1 MSTRSLI
8 GIKNKNKNNSIDYIY
23 CHHDGYVTYLG
34 KKLIDFYKDEK
45 TIRQL
50 LDLGDLSSLGNT
62 PVANEN
68 AWKDYF
74 AEPDYNLCITYR
86 TRGEKD
92 VDFKTCAGFS
102 KYIEAGENY
111 GVDYIYLFDTK
122 ENKWIYVDILTHDKF
137 SFEVTSVLNIKS

>member
-8 GIKNKNKNNSIDYIY
+8 GIKNKNNSINYIY
-23 CHHDGYVTYLG
+23 CHHDGYVTYVG

-62 PVANEN
+62 PEANEN
-68 AWKDYF
+68 AWKGYF
-74 AEPDYNLCITYR
+74 THQDPNLCIAYR
-86 TRGEKD
+86 TRGDKD

-102 KYIEAGENY
+102 KYIEAGNDH
-111 GVDYIYLFDTK
+111 GVDYLYLFDTK
-122 ENKWIYVDILTHDKF
+122 ENKWIYVDILTREKF
-137 SFEVTSVLNIKS
+137 SFVILK